1 MDSLRTGWYVR
12 FLDYQLLFL
21 TMLGSSVSGHGRYF
35 AYTEKQAIPYPFP
48 RFFGGLTKSI
58 IFILGASGVGILCQR
73 RVAINNIICRL
84 SMQNLSCIGCDVLWR
99 WNILFLMDGAI

>member
-12 FLDYQLLFL
+12 FLDYQLPFL
-21 TMLGSSVSGHGRYF
+21 TMLGSSVSRHGRYL
-35 AYTEKQAIPYPFP
+35 AYTERQATPYPFP
-48 RFFGGLTKSI
+48 RFFGGLTLST

-84 SMQNLSCIGCDVLWR
+84 SMQNLIVH
-99 WNILFLMDGAI
+99 